1 MTSTFMEMIFYT
13 ISNISQSC
21 EAVHKNN
28 RSVWRDEEIYPVG
41 IKICKKLASR
51 IVVLRKIRAFLP
63 LSQRVKY
70 YNAVI
75 RPVMSCASVIW
86 SSCNKEQLYRV
97 LKLQKR
103 AARVILY
110 AYHQASAIA
119 LFNKLSWI
127 PFYEQSRIDKC
138 SIIYKRINRTLPI
151 YLNDYIIINNNR
163 HVRSTR
169 YANINVVCPK
179 YRRETEGGR
188 TFSVSAAKLWNSVP
202 LDICKADLLLCLWTT
217 WLAEF

>member
-1 MTSTFMEMIFYT
+1 MLMEMIVYT
-13 ISNISQSC
+13 ISNISQSW
-21 EAVHKNN
+21 EAVHKHN
-28 RSVWRDEEIYPVG
+28 RSVWRDVEIYPFA

-75 RPVMSCASVIW
+75 RPVMSYAGVIW

-110 AYHQASAIA
+110 ADRQASAVA

-127 PFYEQSRIDKC
+127 PFYVL
-138 SIIYKRINRTLPI
+138 Y
-151 YLNDYIIINNNR
+151 YL
-163 HVRSTR
+163 
-169 YANINVVCPK
+169 
-179 YRRETEGGR
+179 
-188 TFSVSAAKLWNSVP
+188 
-202 LDICKADLLLCLWTT
+202 
-217 WLAEF
+217 